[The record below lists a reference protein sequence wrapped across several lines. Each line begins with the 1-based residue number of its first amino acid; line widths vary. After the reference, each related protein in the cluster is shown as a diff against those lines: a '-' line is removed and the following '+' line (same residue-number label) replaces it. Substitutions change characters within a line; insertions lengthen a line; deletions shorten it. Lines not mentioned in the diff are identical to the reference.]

1 MDTHGTTIA
10 HFYGDDSRSIEG
22 VTVQCPNLEE
32 GHANRFRTVACVNAL
47 AGIPDPA
54 AFVSRVRA
62 MEEFIKDLASSGTRF
77 DLTPT
82 VRSDEPGDY
91 VEYIRRIDTSIR
103 ERAKSALT
111 TPRRK
116 EGKTMASIDNELDF
130 INRLAVECATHG
142 GQYGA
147 GRAEGIREAVR
158 GLMPKV
164 QDRLTTLEALARAAL
179 AECEAWRAVCDKV
192 DEVACLRRMG
202 MTTNKEER
210 EATEARKTAEGLRA
224 ITDAARKEAGL

>member
-1 MDTHGTTIA
+1 MSEQKWTKEPWCK
-10 HFYGDDSRSIEG
+10 GDDNSPLLPCTEPRQILGQLPDGRWCVLFSGNIHFPD
-22 VTVQCPNLEE
+22 VIPNVDR
-32 GHANRFRTVACVNAL
+32 AVACVNAL

-116 EGKTMASIDNELDF
+116 
-130 INRLAVECATHG
+130 
-142 GQYGA
+142 
-147 GRAEGIREAVR
+147 
-158 GLMPKV
+158 
-164 QDRLTTLEALARAAL
+164 
-179 AECEAWRAVCDKV
+179 
-192 DEVACLRRMG
+192 
-202 MTTNKEER
+202 
-210 EATEARKTAEGLRA
+210 
-224 ITDAARKEAGL
+224 